1 MLACQNCAVVDDD
14 GEDVLVAAWIEGTGR
29 SAEVVSVVQ
38 DTIWSVDEYSNL
50 SSPGAT
56 KVVMIDVADDEIKI
70 FHDEV
75 GVYGPVTRYGV
86 YNVGDDEVSLSN
98 IITTG
103 NLVGSGYLGKDIVVI
118 VSTPAGQI
126 NGLNIGS
133 LKDNSESGDDEGILD
148 LILSPLPGETQR
160 EKMMALG
167 AIGGLMI
174 VMFLAVII
182 VLKRS
187 HREEE
192 ELEVSAEKGDLELLI
207 ETEEDDGPLVAI
219 DTDSESELV
228 VTSSKPVVELEE
240 SVEIEEQTLAEEL
253 EAKVEA
259 GNASKRLERRMKR
272 KSDREAKEIFDNL
285 SKNLPPIPLPGELPL
300 VAEIPSP
307 EEIEVSA
314 TPSSGELPPLPLPP
328 LPLPSQGLPL
338 PPAPGELPM
347 PPAPGALPLLPGMP
361 APQKTVTC
369 GSCGANITVKD
380 MTLRRMDCPVCS
392 EKINM

>member
-1 MLACQNCAVVDDD
+1 ML
-14 GEDVLVAAWIEGTGR
+14 
-29 SAEVVSVVQ
+29 
-38 DTIWSVDEYSNL
+38 
-50 SSPGAT
+50 
-56 KVVMIDVADDEIKI
+56 
-70 FHDEV
+70 
-75 GVYGPVTRYGV
+75 
-86 YNVGDDEVSLSN
+86 
-98 IITTG
+98 
-103 NLVGSGYLGKDIVVI
+103 
-118 VSTPAGQI
+118 
-126 NGLNIGS
+126 
-133 LKDNSESGDDEGILD
+133 
-148 LILSPLPGETQR
+148 
-160 EKMMALG
+160 
-167 AIGGLMI
+167 

-369 GSCGANITVKD
+369 NSCGANITVKD

>member
-1 MLACQNCAVVDDD
+1 MPELRVVDDD
-14 GEDVLVAAWIEGTGR
+14 GEDTLVAAWIEGTGR

-56 KVVMIDVADDEIKI
+56 KVVMIDVEDDEIKI

-86 YNVGDDEVSLSN
+86 YNVGDDEISLSN

-160 EKMMALG
+160 ENDGIGRNRWTHACDVLG
-167 AIGGLMI
+167 GNYRT
-174 VMFLAVII
+174 
-182 VLKRS
+182 KRS

-207 ETEEDDGPLVAI
+207 ETEEDDGP
-219 DTDSESELV
+219 
-228 VTSSKPVVELEE
+228 
-240 SVEIEEQTLAEEL
+240 
-253 EAKVEA
+253 
-259 GNASKRLERRMKR
+259 
-272 KSDREAKEIFDNL
+272 
-285 SKNLPPIPLPGELPL
+285 
-300 VAEIPSP
+300 
-307 EEIEVSA
+307 
-314 TPSSGELPPLPLPP
+314 
-328 LPLPSQGLPL
+328 
-338 PPAPGELPM
+338 
-347 PPAPGALPLLPGMP
+347 
-361 APQKTVTC
+361 
-369 GSCGANITVKD
+369 
-380 MTLRRMDCPVCS
+380 CS
-392 EKINM
+392 NRH